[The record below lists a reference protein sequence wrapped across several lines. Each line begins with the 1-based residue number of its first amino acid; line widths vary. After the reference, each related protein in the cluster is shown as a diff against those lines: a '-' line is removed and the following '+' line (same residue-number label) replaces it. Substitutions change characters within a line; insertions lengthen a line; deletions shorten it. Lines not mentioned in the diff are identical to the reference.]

1 MITINGFQL
10 KFAGLMKLCK
20 CFGHQHFSA
29 TKRDT
34 WHCDLNTLY
43 AFGAALRRHLLN
55 CEKWWGVNCDTKH
68 NTTKQHLLHLA
79 EDNPHLQ
86 FLFRTC
92 AKFNPI
98 VLLFFWGSPSPHSSP
113 PLPQQAAD
121 GNRYSVIQACT
132 TKWGVPALSVS
143 VRVSEWVVDL
153 LEKD

>member
-86 FLFRTC
+86 FLFRAC

-98 VLLFFWGSPSPHSSP
+98 VLLFFWGSPPPPTPHAPCPSRPLMAIDTLSSRHV
-113 PLPQQAAD
+113 PLSGGSQRCQWA
-121 GNRYSVIQACT
+121 
-132 TKWGVPALSVS
+132 WEW
-143 VRVSEWVVDL
+143 VSEWSTF
-153 LEKD
+153 